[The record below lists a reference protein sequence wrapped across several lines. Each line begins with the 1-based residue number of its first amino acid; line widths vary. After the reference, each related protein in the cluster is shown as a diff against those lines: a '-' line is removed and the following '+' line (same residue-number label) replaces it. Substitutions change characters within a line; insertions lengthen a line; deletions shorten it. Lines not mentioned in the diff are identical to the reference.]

1 MNQSQ
6 IIGTKI
12 KKQRLYHKM
21 TLKQLSDATGL
32 SIGYLSQVERGLG
45 TLSLPALENLSN
57 ILHIEMSSFFEQEKE
72 ENSDLIVYSH
82 QREKLQVSN
91 QFLHYSLSRQCSE
104 IQPVIYEIYPS
115 HEEQKSEETMLFGHP
130 EEEYLYIL
138 EGVCLLTIDDQ
149 EYTLNPSI
157 LETVPI
163 SHRIPDISGKIRLP
177 ECCVFS
183 ESQTD
188 AHPSHLWQIRT
199 KKEIFSCQ
207 RFPLIL
213 PLGTV
218 KNIFTT
224 TSTLFPAAMA

>member
-72 ENSDLIVYSH
+72 ESSDLIVYSH

-115 HEEQKSEETMLFGHP
+115 HEGQKAEETMLFGHP

-149 EYTLNPSI
+149 EYTLNPGDCAY
-157 LETVPI
+157 
-163 SHRIPDISGKIRLP
+163 IPPNSRH
-177 ECCVFS
+177 F
-183 ESQTD
+183 
-188 AHPSHLWQIRT
+188 W
-199 KKEIFSCQ
+199 
-207 RFPLIL
+207 
-213 PLGTV
+213 
-218 KNIFTT
+218 KNRVSFLM
-224 TSTLFPAAMA
+224 SR

>member
-104 IQPVIYEIYPS
+104 IQPVIYEIYPT
-115 HEEQKSEETMLFGHP
+115 HEG
-130 EEEYLYIL
+130 
-138 EGVCLLTIDDQ
+138 
-149 EYTLNPSI
+149 
-157 LETVPI
+157 
-163 SHRIPDISGKIRLP
+163 
-177 ECCVFS
+177 
-183 ESQTD
+183 
-188 AHPSHLWQIRT
+188 
-199 KKEIFSCQ
+199 
-207 RFPLIL
+207 
-213 PLGTV
+213 
-218 KNIFTT
+218 
-224 TSTLFPAAMA
+224 

>member
-115 HEEQKSEETMLFGHP
+115 HEEQKAEETMLFGHP

-149 EYTLNPSI
+149 EYTLNPGDCAYIPPNSRHFWKNPTSRMLRI
-157 LETVPI
+157 LGI
-163 SHRIPDISGKIRLP
+163 ANR
-177 ECCVFS
+177 C
-183 ESQTD
+183 
-188 AHPSHLWQIRT
+188 PS
-199 KKEIFSCQ
+199 
-207 RFPLIL
+207 FP
-213 PLGTV
+213 PLA
-218 KNIFTT
+218 NQD
-224 TSTLFPAAMA
+224 